1 MVEPP
6 LAIHYHGIM
15 PGHTLDRRDGL
26 AIAARLAALVL
37 VTVGLGCA
45 DDTHTVT
52 GEIVAVDVSERHVT
66 ITHDDIPG
74 VMPAM
79 TMRFAVRAPEVL
91 AGIAPGMPVRFEL
104 EKRADELVV
113 NRIEALRE
121 GPRLRPGIHDHSPHH
136 GGVVTMVGMLHLEA
150 TAAPDGHVRVYLS
163 DVWRKPLS
171 PEGWHGTALLEQP
184 DGRRRIAL
192 HPEGD
197 AVAGRG
203 PPLAG
208 GEVRAH
214 LALGK
219 VGERPVSMHQAL
231 PLRPDIAGA
240 AAIPADDCLPPREA
254 RGAGGRLPRCT
265 LQFPQSISAVAA
277 TTDGSTALVAVEG
290 GGVTAW
296 EMPAAAFK
304 LGFAPP
310 PPIAGRGDET
320 PHAESANAIAVSPDG
335 RQAVVAVEGRLLRY
349 ATASG
354 RLLRELPGPGGV
366 VQSVVW
372 SPDGARLLVLPFYD
386 SKVRLIDAEDGREI
400 RHLPVEREGTTAAFT
415 ADGRAAVVGTGT
427 GTLMFFTLDENG
439 APRVLQSVGR
449 PLHGVALAGT
459 RVVAAGSG
467 GILRVVD
474 IWTGASVA
482 QSEAT
487 SPCYRLA
494 APLAGDLVACAGYD
508 RAIRLYR
515 RESAQL
521 VDTLHW
527 HEGPVAGLAWVG
539 ATLLSGDAAGEL
551 ALWDFTDLLG
561 TP

>member
-1 MVEPP
+1 M
-6 LAIHYHGIM
+6 L
-15 PGHTLDRRDGL
+15 GHPLDRRDGL
-26 AIAARLAALVL
+26 AIAARLAALAL
-37 VTVGLGCA
+37 VTIVLGCA

-66 ITHDDIPG
+66 IAHDDIPG

-113 NRIEALRE
+113 NGIEALRE

-171 PEGWHGTALLEQP
+171 PEGWHGTAVLDLP

-192 HPEGD
+192 RAEGD

-203 PPLAG
+203 GPLAG
-208 GEVRAH
+208 DVVRTH
-214 LALGK
+214 LVLRKA
-219 VGERPVSMHQAL
+219 GERSLSMHRAL
-231 PLRPDIAGA
+231 PLRAGVA
-240 AAIPADDCLPPREA
+240 GAAIPADDCLPPERA
-254 RGAGGRLPRCT
+254 RGAAGRLPRCT

-277 TTDGSTALVAVEG
+277 TPDGAAALIAVAG
-290 GGVTAW
+290 GGVTVW

-310 PPIAGRGDET
+310 PPLAAPAGET
-320 PHAESANAIAVSPDG
+320 PHPESANAIAVSPDG

-372 SPDGARLLVLPFYD
+372 SPDGTRLLVLPFYD

-415 ADGRAAVVGTGT
+415 ADGRAAVVGTET
-427 GTLMFFTLDENG
+427 GTLMLFTLDENG

-527 HEGPVAGLAWVG
+527 HQGPVAGLAWVG
-539 ATLLSGDAAGEL
+539 TTLLSGDAAGEL

-561 TP
+561 TS